1 MERKNNKSEGQVKRI
16 NVVWDKL
23 KERIIKVSDKKVCGI
38 NGKKE

>member
-16 NVVWDKL
+16 NGVWDKW
-23 KERIIKVSDKKVCGI
+23 KERIIKGSDKKVCGI